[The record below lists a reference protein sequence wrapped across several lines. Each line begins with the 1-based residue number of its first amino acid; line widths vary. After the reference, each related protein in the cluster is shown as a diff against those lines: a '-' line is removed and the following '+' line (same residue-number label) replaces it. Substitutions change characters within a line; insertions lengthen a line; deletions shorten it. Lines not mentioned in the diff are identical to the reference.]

1 MLEAVDFMRNVCV
14 PDAVEVLSFATLIV
28 KAYMDLISS
37 SLQSFRMQR
46 LMDVTEKMNEKLESF
61 GLLILG

>member
-14 PDAVEVLSFATLIV
+14 PDAVEVLSFATPIV